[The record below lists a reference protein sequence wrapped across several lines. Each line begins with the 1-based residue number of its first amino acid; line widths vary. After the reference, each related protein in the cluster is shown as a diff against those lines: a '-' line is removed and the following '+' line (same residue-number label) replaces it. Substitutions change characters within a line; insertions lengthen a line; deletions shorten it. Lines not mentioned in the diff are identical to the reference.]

1 MRPKDLRVRGRW
13 TIRLETQN
21 RFGSAC
27 RGSSHGIGASCYVS
41 CGARSSSWYRKGVNL
56 SVLKLRKLDALYGR
70 LLARSARSKDWPT
83 LPRVVDRPWARF
95 VERSASTLCPRT
107 SAGTATEGLRARR
120 RRKAMTWSRRGDEGV
135 SAGSAERTRGAR
147 AAVCSTVRSYCC
159 LLVR

>member
-56 SVLKLRKLDALYGR
+56 SVLKLRKLDALSWP
-70 LLARSARSKDWPT
+70 LACALRS
-83 LPRVVDRPWARF
+83 VQ
-95 VERSASTLCPRT
+95 
-107 SAGTATEGLRARR
+107 GLAHLA
-120 RRKAMTWSRRGDEGV
+120 KSR
-135 SAGSAERTRGAR
+135 
-147 AAVCSTVRSYCC
+147 
-159 LLVR
+159 